1 MESSIENKNLEIG
14 NESIK
19 ALNITRK
26 WTMFQA
32 VLGFIGIGLFLIIGL
47 ATGIFLSIFNG
58 GNSSMVIPE
67 WIVFIAVVLI
77 AAIYFFPVLFL
88 FRFSTHTSSAIRNN
102 DGKEL
107 HKAFKSLKA
116 YYVYSGVL
124 IIIILVAY
132 AAILITTGISV
143 DFLKYPG

>member
-1 MESSIENKNLEIG
+1 MENSIENKNLEIG
-14 NESIK
+14 NESLK

-58 GNSSMVIPE
+58 GSSSMVIPE

-102 DGKEL
+102 DRKEL